1 MDRNVRPRE
10 RRRRWSE
17 LAESLREILT
27 EPAVRQR
34 LAEIGFEAQRLP
46 PTKFAEHVAND
57 IEL

>member
-1 MDRNVRPRE
+1 MVGK
-10 RRRRWSE
+10 
-17 LAESLREILT
+17 LAESLREILA

-46 PTKFAEHVAND
+46 QTRFAEHVAND